1 MQEIKHSDRYHEL
14 PADSESHIDIYKVEC
29 ELPLLLNFYY
39 VNEQETIPELDYG
52 NVAIVNLKGH
62 KTYTFNFKS
71 DITTPTL
78 SIEIFNP
85 VKLPNVII
93 DDGQNE
99 NIVSKNNGKMLICG
113 SYNGNYI
120 DNFSLV
126 DDELSAYKEFSI
138 C

>member
-1 MQEIKHSDRYHEL
+1 MIDYNIEFTKGVLFVRLFGVLNRFNEIEIENDIIDVIKSGGIKYLVFNLEDLEL
-14 PADSESHIDIYKVEC
+14 LEEIDI
-29 ELPLLLNFYY
+29 
-39 VNEQETIPELDYG
+39 
-52 NVAIVNLKGH
+52 
-62 KTYTFNFKS
+62 FK
-71 DITTPTL
+71 
-78 SIEIFNP
+78 
-85 VKLPNVII
+85 KC
-93 DDGQNE
+93 E